1 MALVVWPEVAQIEG
15 DLPQLQVAVAFAA
28 AECACCMLL
37 LLLLLLLR
45 PIIRLDTDIEAWN
58 SADLLLLRSR
68 LTKRIYIVIMLHSAL
83 ILWPSEM
90 PAARSEGAPATC
102 GRNPF
107 VSRNHFNSIYKFN
120 FPPFG
125 PLQLHHSG
133 FFAGA
138 KWQPWKWNLLM
149 LLLSVASIAVVSV
162 AAAAVAAAA
171 AAGVAF
177 ILALLN

>member
-1 MALVVWPEVAQIEG
+1 MKCLLLEAKGHL
-15 DLPQLQVAVAFAA
+15 QLAA
-28 AECACCMLL
+28 ATLSSVA
-37 LLLLLLLR
+37 
-45 PIIRLDTDIEAWN
+45 II
-58 SADLLLLRSR
+58 
-68 LTKRIYIVIMLHSAL
+68 L
-83 ILWPSEM
+83 IQFTS
-90 PAARSEGAPATC
+90 ST
-102 GRNPF
+102 
-107 VSRNHFNSIYKFN
+107 S
-120 FPPFG
+120 PFG